1 MVPEKSKQKSKTIR
15 NEFYISIGEMNP
27 WHLIFARKDQIWDI
41 LFLYSNLKA
50 CNSTTFQFTL
60 FLLECKYY
68 FRHLIIFK
76 PMLFDSSGCFN
87 SFLLLNWQSKIL
99 YLYKYDYF
107 SICVILYREFVFSI
121 LCWNSSMKCLIK
133 ENQTSI
139 N

>member
-1 MVPEKSKQKSKTIR
+1 MSFIYQLEKWT
-15 NEFYISIGEMNP
+15 
-27 WHLIFARKDQIWDI
+27 LDI
-41 LFLYSNLKA
+41 LFPREKIKIEIYIFFLYSNLKA

-87 SFLLLNWQSKIL
+87 SFLSLNWQSKIL

-107 SICVILYREFVFSI
+107 NICVILYREFVFSI
-121 LCWNSSMKCLIK
+121 LCWNCSMKCLIK